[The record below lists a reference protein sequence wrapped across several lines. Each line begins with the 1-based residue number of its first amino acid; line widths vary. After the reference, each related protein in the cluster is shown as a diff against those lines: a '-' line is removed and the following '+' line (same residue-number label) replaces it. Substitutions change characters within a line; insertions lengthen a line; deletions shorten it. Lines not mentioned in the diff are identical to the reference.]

1 VKKKEYKWLK
11 PRFALKHRPK
21 VGLFKRIGWLEK
33 IPEPLEGS
41 NTTILLEKDPG
52 KDSVHR
58 PQ

>member
-1 VKKKEYKWLK
+1 MREYKWLK
-11 PRFALKHRPK
+11 PLFALKHRPK
-21 VGLFKRIGWLEK
+21 VGLFEKIRWLWK

-41 NTTILLEKDPG
+41 NRATLLEKDPG